1 MRTVTGFHAI
11 EEKIKSLQKDSEKN
25 AKIFFDKTG
34 PRVKKIIETAKSKG
48 IDCVQVSNK
57 ELDGLV
63 LSLNESAREHRGI
76 VLQLKEENQIAPNM
90 LDFSQLKGFL
100 SQKKGKS
107 LIVVLDSITSP
118 HNLGAILRS
127 CDQFGVDLAILPN
140 RKSAADSEIIERSSS
155 GASSWVPTMIVPNL
169 SRILEILKDQGY
181 WIYGADANG
190 ENIDNFIP
198 AEKIALVMG
207 SEGKGMKNIIREQCD
222 KILSIKTCGKL
233 DSLNVSVAAGILLYK
248 LTR

>member
-1 MRTVTGFHAI
+1 MHTITGFHAI
-11 EEKIKSLQKDSEKN
+11 EEKIKSLQKGNEKN
-25 AKIFFDKTG
+25 AKIFFDKPG
-34 PRVKKIIETAKSKG
+34 PRVKKIMETAKSKG
-48 IDCVQVSNK
+48 IDCSQVSSK
-57 ELDGLV
+57 ELDKLV
-63 LSLNESAREHRGI
+63 SALNESAREHRGI

-118 HNLGAILRS
+118 HNVGAILRS
-127 CDQFGVDLAILPN
+127 CDQFGVDLAVLPN
-140 RKSAADSEIIERSSS
+140 RKSATDSEIIERSSS
-155 GASSWVPTMIVPNL
+155 GASSWVSTMIVPNL
-169 SRILEILKDQGY
+169 SRILEILKEQGY

-190 ENIDNFIP
+190 EDIDNFIP

-207 SEGKGMKNIIREQCD
+207 SEGKGMKNIIKEQCD